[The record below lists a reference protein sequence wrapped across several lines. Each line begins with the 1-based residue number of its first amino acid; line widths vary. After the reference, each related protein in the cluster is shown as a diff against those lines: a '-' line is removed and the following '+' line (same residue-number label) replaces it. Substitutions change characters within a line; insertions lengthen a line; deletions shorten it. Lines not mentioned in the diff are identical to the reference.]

1 MVTERREQLQLLD
14 QLVVLQLQLGEKQL
28 ELASVQLQQLF
39 PAPCSAV
46 AELVTWLGT
55 LLPSTAQDETVV
67 SPKNLQQNYL
77 LIMI

>member
-1 MVTERREQLQLLD
+1 MLSASHWIMVTERQQEQLQLLD
-14 QLVVLQLQLGEKQL
+14 QLEPVFVQL
-28 ELASVQLQQLF
+28 ELTQLF

-67 SPKNLQQNYL
+67 SPKNIQ
-77 LIMI
+77 

>member
-1 MVTERREQLQLLD
+1 MVTERQQELLQLLD
-14 QLVVLQLQLGEKQL
+14 LLAENQL
-28 ELASVQLQQLF
+28 ELNHLF

>member
-1 MVTERREQLQLLD
+1 MVTERQQEQLQLLD
-14 QLVVLQLQLGEKQL
+14 LLVENQL
-28 ELASVQLQQLF
+28 ELVFVQLNHLF

-77 LIMI
+77 LITI

>member
-1 MVTERREQLQLLD
+1 MVTERQQELLQLLD
-14 QLVVLQLQLGEKQL
+14 LLAENQL
-28 ELASVQLQQLF
+28 ELVFVQLF

>member
-1 MVTERREQLQLLD
+1 MVTERQQEQLQLLD
-14 QLVVLQLQLGEKQL
+14 LLAENQL
-28 ELASVQLQQLF
+28 ELF

-67 SPKNLQQNYL
+67 SPKNIQ
-77 LIMI
+77 

>member
-1 MVTERREQLQLLD
+1 MVTERQQELLQLLD
-14 QLVVLQLQLGEKQL
+14 LL
-28 ELASVQLQQLF
+28 ELVFVQLF

-67 SPKNLQQNYL
+67 SPKNIQ
-77 LIMI
+77 